1 MQRSLARRF
10 TPLFAVIV
18 IQLLIVALAPS
29 KSPQDV
35 AAGFGDGEFSA
46 GDGSTDG
53 GFGGEG
59 GDGGTGSGDGGVVTG
74 GGDGAAGDPGSGGGG
89 GGGGSGSGGGGGG
102 GGGGGD
108 TGSSGDTSHCV
119 QGRQFDPSVF
129 AWAPPCVPKFTGD
142 NGGATVQGVSKDAI
156 KVVYMQGNYGAAVD
170 AALQAAG
177 SPTFAQ
183 FTQGV
188 EAQEKFIN
196 KYFELYGRK
205 VDLKPRKFQC
215 GTGGEGRPDDQCL
228 RNEARRI
235 VAEEKPFAVIW
246 DNAVSSATYDEFSNL
261 KVVNFGGYAFRESFN
276 KANAPYHYDIHMS
289 GTQMAREAAQWWCS
303 RMHGGKAIYAGDRNP
318 ARDMRNSTR
327 VLGVISTDDPENK
340 ATVTEFKNFL
350 RSTCGANVAHEY
362 YYAQDVRTAPAQRRA
377 AIASMTEN
385 PVATSI
391 ACFCDQVAPA
401 FLYDEEE
408 TNGYYPEN
416 LIVAMGNMDL
426 DSPAQQYDHLLDPG
440 RPADQYPT
448 FENAFG
454 IGQQPP
460 QEAPGERDGDKV
472 WTLAGNPGKPPY
484 DVGVDYSF
492 LLASLIQMA
501 GPELTAVSMATNA
514 PKLGV
519 LGNPSDP
526 KSPPRTLN
534 PAKGDWTWNDGMREI
549 YWSTRKKSPYNNTAG
564 TWVSLGPWY
573 VGGKFPSGQIQIP
586 AKPR

>member
-29 KSPQDV
+29 KAPQDV

-53 GFGGEG
+53 GVGSGG
-59 GDGGTGSGDGGVVTG
+59 GDGGTGTGDGGLVAG
-74 GGDGAAGDPGSGGGG
+74 GGDGAAGGGGTGTGGAGGGAGGGG
-89 GGGGSGSGGGGGG
+89 AGVGGGGA
-102 GGGGGD
+102 
-108 TGSSGDTSHCV
+108 TGATGDTSHCV
-119 QGRQFDPSVF
+119 QGRQFDPGLYP
-129 AWAPPCVPKFTGD
+129 WAPPCVPKFTGK
-142 NGGATVQGVSKDAI
+142 NAGASAPGVTDKAI
-156 KVVYMQGNYGAAVD
+156 KVVVMQGNYGAAVD

-205 VDLKPRKFQC
+205 VDLKPRKFEC

-235 VAEEKPFAVIW
+235 VAEEKPYAVIW

-261 KVVNFGGYAFRESFN
+261 KVVNLGGYAFRESFN
-276 KANAPYHYDIHMS
+276 KANAPYHYDVHMS
-289 GTQMAREAAQWWCS
+289 GTQMAREAARWWCS
-303 RMHGGKAIYAGDRNP
+303 RMNGGKAIYAGERNP
-318 ARDMRNSTR
+318 TRDMRNSTR

-340 ATVTEFKNFL
+340 ATITEFKNFL
-350 RSTCGANVAHEY
+350 RSTCGASVAHEY

-377 AIASMTEN
+377 AIAAMTEE
-385 PVATSI
+385 PVATSV

-401 FLYDEEE
+401 FLYDEQE

-416 LIVAMGNMDL
+416 IIVAMGNMDT
-426 DSPAQQYDHLLDPG
+426 DGAAQQYDHLFDPA
-440 RPADQYPT
+440 RPANEYPT

-454 IGQQPP
+454 VGQQPP
-460 QEAPGERDGDKV
+460 QLAPGSRHGDKV
-472 WTLAGNPGKPPY
+472 WKAAGESGEAPY
-484 DVGVDYSF
+484 DIGVDYTM

-501 GPELTAVSMATNA
+501 GPELNAVTMATNA

-526 KSPPRTLN
+526 IATPRTLN

-549 YWSTRKKSPYNNTAG
+549 YWSTRRNSPRNDSPG
-564 TWVSLGPWY
+564 TWVALGPWY
-573 VGGKFPSGQIQIP
+573 MGGKFPSGQIQLP

>member
-35 AAGFGDGEFSA
+35 AAGFGDGELGA
-46 GDGSTDG
+46 GDGGSDG

-59 GDGGTGSGDGGVVTG
+59 GDGDGSTTDGGVVS
-74 GGDGAAGDPGSGGGG
+74 GGDGAAGGGGGDAGGGG
-89 GGGGSGSGGGGGG
+89 GGGGGGSGGGGGG
-102 GGGGGD
+102 GGGE
-108 TGSSGDTSHCV
+108 SGDTSHCV
-119 QGRQFDPSVF
+119 QGRQFDPGVF
-129 AWAPPCVPKFTGD
+129 AWAPPCVPKFTGS
-142 NGGATVQGVSKDAI
+142 NPGKTAPGVDEKTI
-156 KVVYMQGNYGAAVD
+156 KIVVMQGNYGAAVE

-177 SPTFAQ
+177 SPTFEQ
-183 FTQGV
+183 FSQGV

-205 VDLKPRKFQC
+205 VDLKPRKFRN
-215 GTGGEGRPDDQCL
+215 GTGGEGSPDDQQL
-228 RNEARRI
+228 RNEARQI
-235 VAEEKPFAVIW
+235 VAEEKPFAVLW

-261 KVVNFGGYAFRESFN
+261 KVVNMGGYAFRESFN
-276 KANAPYHYDIHMS
+276 KANAPYHYDVHMS

-318 ARDMRNSTR
+318 TRDMRNSTR

-340 ATVTEFKNFL
+340 ATVTEFKGFL
-350 RSTCGANVAHEY
+350 RSSCGASVAHEY

-377 AIASMTEN
+377 AIAAMTEN
-385 PVATSI
+385 PVATSV

-401 FLYDEEE
+401 FLYDEQE

-416 LIVAMGNMDL
+416 LIVAMGNMDT
-426 DSPAQQYDHLLDPG
+426 DSPAQQYDHLFDPA
-440 RPADQYPT
+440 RPANEYPT

-472 WTLAGNPGKPPY
+472 WALAGNPGKPPY
-484 DVGVDYSF
+484 DVGVDYTF
-492 LLASLIQMA
+492 MLASLIQMA
-501 GPELTAVSMATNA
+501 GPELNAVTMATNA

-549 YWSTRKKSPYNNTAG
+549 YWSTRRQSPYNNTPG
-564 TWVSLGPWY
+564 TWVSLGPWH
-573 VGGKFPSGQIQIP
+573 VGGKFPSGQIQLP